1 MRTSKKILSFFLAV
15 VMVVTTCSVGFTAF
29 AKNSNDNPLWNT
41 SSVNAS
47 SAYKTVNGLADEL
60 PSLLMGIDA
69 ISKVVYNKGAISL
82 GTTSDKLTKDQ
93 KESIK
98 ENTTLPEMLQ
108 ALQPTL
114 INAVGKMAV
123 STSQSEFV
131 TDIIG
136 ESSSNVSNYDY
147 LNNFSDDINFFQ
159 LAGMCHKLIYDG
171 VSNISAN
178 KETKKALEDIL
189 YGAGDRN
196 LDGKAIKKI
205 TVDSTGQHKH
215 YVNIKYNTKGLWYL
229 TTLVD
234 SNTSTNFDIS
244 DAVDN
249 ILPAI
254 AQQYDDQVADGKIK
268 PVELSSITDML
279 DFNGDG
285 GHVRIGETSMMASL
299 SQLKSA
305 TYTLTEA
312 QQKTVN
318 EVCSYLNNYYKVF
331 GIDLNAS
338 DVADCIYYAYSP
350 QTDTFTNMFGG
361 NLARTMP
368 YIRLAVDGGAD
379 FKLSADSDFFNDQWN
394 PKVTSPT
401 GDPYTIESTGIKTFK
416 TVDGLLSQI
425 EPFFTK
431 ALGYDNLDTA
441 VSEMLSRDSASTDAS
456 SISSVKDYI
465 TSLYIILSY
474 ASLVDD
480 VNGGGR
486 QNAPYAQYIL
496 KGALVD
502 FKGLKLE
509 DINQAVDKDMP
520 AGFNFYWQDGDEF
533 FLTDDE
539 LEQMYSILNLVA
551 TQDNNFPETIN
562 GYFADGSMK
571 FNDTDGSKTF
581 ILPKNLRDTAT
592 IEYFATFLKMYS
604 RKNNNSDAQ
613 QRNKVINLFAG
624 NWISNR
630 SNKTSDYIQNA
641 TLLDTE
647 NSDPNTGIY
656 AYKHTGNTYSKAD
669 LNEWV
674 KYSYMSTLTSYFC
687 SKISTASDDLTYD
700 NNSIKCSLDIS
711 KFINDYVKEHLDTT
725 GVTLT
730 DAQKQPVINNALA
743 ALCGNGGT
751 QLTNIVLNSII
762 STYLDPSS
770 TIGNIING
778 ALDELASTKIDLV
791 KATYNIWANL
801 IESPVE
807 TIFNL
812 LPLVVVLVNEVL
824 EPIFFSA
831 KSGETKQNNMLYNF
845 THDGLL
851 YDLTADYGSYIGIDT
866 LAWDLNEMLPLL
878 MHWLKNDGSYDKM
891 GGTYWN
897 NGAEKNF
904 KITKYTDL
912 SGGLDKITT
921 KNITTST
928 VISKPE
934 YVTKYEKIVDSKG
947 NEITSKVVTEKKTK
961 TEVDENGT
969 AKTVEYTEDVT
980 YYTYNGVTSNDISV
994 ALAKAPTNAK
1004 FTVYSKYEA
1013 KVPYITGIYIADK
1026 ALRDAKLSGLDKV
1039 LKKAFTDD
1047 KGVLSDTNAQLA
1059 TGLAEVINE
1068 LAGLF
1073 TTAVDTY
1080 VNTPS
1085 LRNQVKGKDNNG
1097 NIANSG
1103 LNNLMV
1109 AIPQLFDIM
1118 EDLGADKYGVS
1129 KNAWTYCY
1137 DGKFKTEEITVSG
1150 KTYTAVSNTK
1160 VTEFKSYAQNPDST
1174 KIFDTFVGI
1183 FVEDWLDAIL
1193 GLVNN
1198 VIDSDNS
1205 AFAKNLP
1212 LITGVLQSI
1221 GGFGETSA
1229 LTDLFN
1235 SIFQITRESKYSF
1248 TFEKQASGFVGLDKN
1263 NAYFLITNVSKL
1275 VDVIQSLV
1283 KSFKKTDN
1291 TNNNTNNN
1299 TTTAPTQA
1307 VQTSNSSVDISAYK
1321 SKDVKSVDSTI
1332 EKLDKALSS
1341 LLADSRINGYSINK
1355 TNNII
1360 VGVISLL
1367 SNYIGANSANA
1378 VIDLLNTYLYY
1389 LNGEDSRSAD
1399 SNGNVNPKDIYT
1411 NEGLTTVVVRTYAL
1425 IESLVANLTDKYAYS
1440 YTGANNVS
1448 AKYNLISEAVNGLIS
1463 PDSLAVRIKDT
1474 DIKNA
1479 SGKLKKLA
1487 SWSDAVNDNGTL
1499 NVSINWGVSAG
1510 NRDEFMNGL
1519 STSLRLLT
1527 SIIGVLLIDTGIYE
1541 NALYPV
1547 LNTIAV
1553 KTGITVDTPEKFADK
1568 SNPYRDEVFV
1578 GIVNPI
1584 VALLDKF
1591 FEKPVTTLLNL
1602 VSAIGVILDDTTAPT
1617 LASTIANAVK
1627 PISNEVNGLAKIL
1640 RISNGTLGAT
1650 SPTLASFLENIAT
1663 KTFGKLV
1670 TVNDKQEIGIEVKG
1684 YLLSGNNIIP
1694 IINTLLAKTGI
1705 KLNNINWNALG
1716 KTASPAQTLLYVL
1729 DYVIEFVKT
1738 NNNLTTIIQLI
1749 MGNNKISKGIQKL
1762 IKYIETGKLDAMG
1775 LLKVIGKLLD
1785 FTQSPTEVYWT
1796 YKNYKGTSLNFK
1808 YPDGI
1813 TAYDANNA
1821 VSQLDTAVDAVMALL
1836 ANFGV
1841 VNASNLKS
1849 IVSGLAFT
1857 NANLT
1862 SLAKALYGALDT
1874 KKISPY
1880 LNMVGIAVSPKG
1892 VANLLVDKSYGKTY
1906 TSAAN
1911 TLKKAKSWKKVK
1923 TINWG
1928 FKDGSAKAEQ
1938 GFVNALAAILRPVNS
1953 VLAVFLNE
1961 GKIDL
1966 SNINIKKA
1974 STSFDIKDSNGK
1986 VTSKVALT
1994 YMLKKGVLTL
2004 TLKDDM
2010 NPDSKLSTIKLDLNA
2025 LNVGVNG
2032 INGYEGAIVPLLDVL
2047 QVSNSK
2053 IKTFKQYQKDYKKA
2067 KDNVILDVLN
2077 PLMSFVDTLLDKPFD
2092 TLTSVLPNLA
2102 YFIDNNGIG
2111 QLLDNLLAPV
2121 TNILKT
2127 AKSAGVDVD
2136 KILTMVLGKDLGKVV
2151 TNALKVKG
2159 VKLNIKLANLKSC
2172 NIQDIVVPLLNS
2184 LLKKT
2189 GIKLPEFKWSTIAS
2203 HGKVVTSKSMVKNAE
2218 GKFTNKEVIAD
2229 KGEVLVAVLRYIAD
2243 TLVKNSKSIKSL
2255 ITSIKA
2261 IKSND
2266 MLKSIIS
2273 TVFTT
2278 IGLADKD
2285 DIVRAVFYFLTGEPT
2300 NAFWDYTA
2308 YKTGSY
2314 DFSYPESVDVDF
2326 LKNLPPMLDGLV
2338 GGLVDGGLTKLI
2350 GGLIFKDDI
2359 INSLLTGLYGAVE
2372 GVKVGDGSLV
2382 SLLAQ
2387 TNIDFST
2394 SNVAKLLTDES
2405 YGQTYAANAS
2415 VIAKAG
2421 SWSKVNTASLKWGVK
2436 DADTFFHALV
2446 AVLRP
2451 IYGVLDVLLNDAS
2464 LGIFDIVRIPG
2475 SNGYTSS
2482 IVPLMEA
2489 FSMYNIKTQYQYR
2502 EDINEAYDNILLDI
2516 INPLWDKV
2524 EDILNA
2530 PLETLFAMLPNLAL
2544 FIGNDGL
2551 CQILDNL
2558 LTPISALV
2566 DAIKP
2571 IVDLNTLL
2579 PALLKA
2585 LKVDL
2590 NSILGKIGVTNF
2602 SLDIYDLNA
2611 TLKPL
2616 LGGDAIIPL
2625 VNNILGLIK
2634 IKGAP
2639 LGIKLN
2645 DVDWLKLASHG
2656 KVITD
2661 TSQAATYGARIYVE
2675 GDSSETLIAVLG
2687 YLIET
2692 VNTGDNFKNI
2702 SDLITGLVGGN
2713 ETVSGV
2719 VNQVLPVL
2727 KGDTDT
2733 VIASLVDLLQT
2744 MA

>member
-47 SAYKTVNGLADEL
+47 SAFETANTLADKL

-69 ISKVVYNKGAISL
+69 VSKVVYEKGAINL
-82 GTTSDKLTKDQ
+82 GTTVDKLTKDQ
-93 KESIK
+93 KTSIG
-98 ENTTLPEMLQ
+98 ENTTLSEMLQ

-114 INAVGKMAV
+114 IGEIGKVSQKDFVVGIFGDTEA
-123 STSQSEFV
+123 
-131 TDIIG
+131 
-136 ESSSNVSNYDY
+136 NVSNYDF
-147 LNNFSDDINFFQ
+147 LNQIDSSINYFS
-159 LAGMCHKLIYDG
+159 LAGLCYNAI
-171 VSNISAN
+171 AN
-178 KETKKALEDIL
+178 KTYSKSVLSALEKIL
-189 YGAGDRN
+189 YGSGERKLEDTDANGN
-196 LDGKAIKKI
+196 KV
-205 TVDSTGQHKH
+205 T
-215 YVNIKYNTKGLWYL
+215 YNQNSLWYL
-229 TTLVD
+229 ATLAG
-234 SNTSTNFDIS
+234 SKKAGNEAFDIDAALEILAEIAEQYNKKATPVKFNSIS
-244 DAVDN
+244 DPFGNYSCLTIGAS
-249 ILPAI
+249 
-254 AQQYDDQVADGKIK
+254 YDFA
-268 PVELSSITDML
+268 
-279 DFNGDG
+279 
-285 GHVRIGETSMMASL
+285 AL
-299 SQLKSA
+299 SQLKA
-305 TYTLTEA
+305 VDYTIKKAE
-312 QQKTVN
+312 QTVAIRQLCN
-318 EVCSYLNNYYKVF
+318 YLNSTYKAF
-331 GIDLNAS
+331 GIDLGLS
-338 DVADCIYYAYSP
+338 DAADCIYYYLGIGKYFVYDLNALPYLKLII
-350 QTDTFTNMFGG
+350 DGG
-361 NLARTMP
+361 NN
-368 YIRLAVDGGAD
+368 Y
-379 FKLSADSDFFNDQWN
+379 
-394 PKVTSPT
+394 
-401 GDPYTIESTGIKTFK
+401 
-416 TVDGLLSQI
+416 
-425 EPFFTK
+425 
-431 ALGYDNLDTA
+431 
-441 VSEMLSRDSASTDAS
+441 
-456 SISSVKDYI
+456 KDYSAESGLFSDEYDVNVESPEGNMSQFAPGELKSFSTLDSLREQI
-465 TSLYIILSY
+465 GAAFANMYGYTS
-474 ASLVDD
+474 VDD
-480 VNGGGR
+480 AAAKLCARDNVTGNETALKEAIVDLAIYGDLCSTIPSGSSGTWDG
-486 QNAPYAQYIL
+486 PYKTYIL
-496 KGALVD
+496 KGIIVNFATD
-502 FKGLKLE
+502 SKGNKISLA
-509 DINQAVDKDMP
+509 DIDKVINKEMP
-520 AGFNFYWQDGDEF
+520 AGFKTDWQDGEDFFISDE
-533 FLTDDE
+533 D
-539 LEQMYSILNLVA
+539 LEQMYCIINALAYDNGRKPIYLLEYFEKGSTTYADQDGKKKTYLLSDSIKETALQNYFVKFLKKYNSDK
-551 TQDNNFPETIN
+551 DNNQMKKREALIN
-562 GYFADGSMK
+562 VFVGNYGI
-571 FNDTDGSKTF
+571 T
-581 ILPKNLRDTAT
+581 
-592 IEYFATFLKMYS
+592 
-604 RKNNNSDAQ
+604 KNNRTNEYYENPTLFDAANSDEGAGL
-613 QRNKVINLFAG
+613 NK
-624 NWISNR
+624 
-630 SNKTSDYIQNA
+630 
-641 TLLDTE
+641 
-647 NSDPNTGIY
+647 
-656 AYKHTGNTYSKAD
+656 YKHTSSSDSKEAIKATI
-669 LNEWV
+669 NEWAN
-674 KYSYMSTLTSYFC
+674 KAYYSTLSSYFC
-687 SKISTASDDLTYD
+687 SLFSEASNNDEIS
-700 NNSIKCSLDIS
+700 NENQLD
-711 KFINDYVKEHLDTT
+711 
-725 GVTLT
+725 
-730 DAQKQPVINNALA
+730 VINYEDSLLPSLIEQSKGKITRTEDENKALVA
-743 ALCGNGGT
+743 SATQIYLPLTKAISGEEGTEICNILLNGYIEN
-751 QLTNIVLNSII
+751 L
-762 STYLDPSS
+762 LDPNGM
-770 TIGNIING
+770 IGKIINE
-778 ALDELASTKIDLV
+778 AIEVLATSKIDLIA
-791 KATYNIWANL
+791 ATKDVWVNL
-801 IESPVE
+801 IKSPIE

-812 LPLVVVLVNEVL
+812 LPLVVALINEVV
-824 EPIFFSA
+824 EPILFSA
-831 KSGETKQNNMLYNF
+831 ESGETPKHDFIMKALGDGAIFYN
-845 THDGLL
+845 
-851 YDLTADYGSYIGIDT
+851 LTAKYGSYIGIEK

-878 MHWLKNDGSYDKM
+878 MHWLQNDGSYDKM

-897 NGAEKNF
+897 DGAEKVN
-904 KITKYTDL
+904 KITDYMDFPNGLFKGGEKKDITAEAIINKPALVSKYQ
-912 SGGLDKITT
+912 KA
-921 KNITTST
+921 
-928 VISKPE
+928 
-934 YVTKYEKIVDSKG
+934 VDSKG
-947 NEITSKVVTEKKTK
+947 NELTTKVVEEKKTK
-961 TEVDENGT
+961 TEVDENGVS
-969 AKTVEYTEDVT
+969 KTVDYTDNVT
-980 YYTYNGVTSNDISV
+980 YYTYKNVTSSNISDV
-994 ALAKAPTNAK
+994 LGNISSSTK
-1004 FTVYSKYEA
+1004 FTVYSVYEA
-1013 KVPYITGIYIADK
+1013 KVPKITGIYIADK
-1026 ALRDAKLSGLDKV
+1026 ALKYAKISGLDKV

-1059 TGLAEVINE
+1059 TGLTEVISE
-1068 LAGLF
+1068 IAGLF

-1080 VNTPS
+1080 VKTPS
-1085 LRNQVKGKDNNG
+1085 LRNQIKGFDDQG
-1097 NIANSG
+1097 YVANSG

-1137 DGKFKTEEITVSG
+1137 DGKFKTTETDKQTPDGV
-1150 KTYTAVSNTK
+1150 KHYTIVSNTK
-1160 VTEFKSYAQNPDST
+1160 VTEFKSFAEKPNPTD
-1174 KIFDTFVGI
+1174 IFDSFVGI

-1193 GLVNN
+1193 GLANN

-1212 LITGVLQSI
+1212 IITGVLQSI

-1263 NAYFLITNVSKL
+1263 NAYFLITNISKL

-1291 TNNNTNNN
+1291 KNNNTNNN

-1487 SWSDAVNDNGTL
+1487 SWNDAVNDNGTL

-1729 DYVIEFVKT
+1729 DYVIEFVKS
-1738 NNNLTTIIQLI
+1738 NHNLTTIIQLI

-1762 IKYIETGKLDAMG
+1762 IKYIETGKLNAMG

-1938 GFVNALAAILRPVNS
+1938 GFINALAAILRPVNS

-2053 IKTFKQYQKDYKKA
+2053 IKTFKQYQKDCKKA

-2359 INSLLTGLYGAVE
+2359 INSLLTGLYGAIE

-2415 VIAKAG
+2415 VIANAG

-2590 NSILGKIGVTNF
+2590 NAILGKIGVTNF

-2634 IKGAP
+2634 IKGTP

-2661 TSQAATYGARIYVE
+2661 TSQAATYGARIYIE

-2692 VNTGDNFKNI
+2692 INAGDNFKNI

-2727 KGDTDT
+2727 QGDTDT